1 MALATSPKDTNV
13 DWAVPQTGGAFISY
27 SRDESSKLA
36 IALQGRLER
45 FAKPWYRLRAI
56 RVFRDDTNLS
66 ANPDLRG
73 TIEAELA
80 RSSWF
85 ILLASPKAAQSQWVE
100 SEIQW
105 WLDHRSVEHIMLV
118 QAAGE
123 IHWDT
128 NQNKFDLARSSA
140 VPLIL
145 ERAYPRE
152 PRWIDLRWFN
162 APESLAAADPR
173 FNERVADLAAP
184 IHRKERPDIVGENVR
199 QHRRT
204 VRLARG
210 AIATL
215 AILLALSL
223 IATVLAVQQ
232 RNEAIRQNTISV
244 ARQLAATAVNLT
256 NTDMQ
261 QASLLAVEAYKL
273 HPDAQTAAALYT
285 TSAASPQLVGFLDAG
300 SDVTA
305 TSGTADG
312 NIVVAGTSSGD
323 VWRWN
328 RRTGERENLLH
339 FERPVNRVMV
349 NNNGTVV
356 AASTRDTAQPTAAVT
371 GGVWRRGKATMTEH
385 EIVALSPSGRL
396 IVEAV
401 PTSEDGSAVLRA
413 LRGRKVLLEKHV
425 SFTSISDMV
434 QVPTEDRV
442 VLINAGGGLN
452 SYELPSGHHVIQGR
466 ARTGAHAVVSAVDP
480 SGAFVAVPNGAKNVE
495 IDAIEN
501 LPPTQEPIL
510 AGYGLTDSPDPT
522 AFALSAGAEQ
532 LATAID
538 GRIWVGSI
546 AKGHADP
553 PDPIV
558 LPGSGGARA
567 GTLRFLNQ
575 RLLISGSGTA
585 IGVWDLAQ
593 YSRLGRQ
600 IKIRYQPSCNGCG
613 PGDVL
618 VNPSG
623 TRGLMFNDLH
633 DGVALVDFRTQA
645 SSYGNYSG
653 GQLGHLIA
661 AQAVWLDDDRLFTW
675 DDRNAVATV
684 WTGPLLDQALVRWS
698 VPEQKRP
705 EGVDPPDHMVLTH
718 GDGQIILIDSDGR
731 VLRFDVDRQTAQAGK
746 TRLPFDHPQAI
757 GIDRTGKRAW
767 ALTPD
772 QRKAST
778 AQTGLLVVDTASART
793 VVDKSL
799 DGNFTNAHLD
809 GDVLQLWHE
818 DGPLT
823 TLNVSSSERSTTP
836 LKLGFGSAL
845 TSSQPFVVYDE
856 GGFVWLYDTQLRT
869 SVGSFAIPTEVFAW
883 TQYGFSEGDQ
893 VMAVATQANEGFG
906 SVRAVRL
913 GYEQWQQIDCATA
926 GRDLTADEWKSL
938 TGLAVPKNLRCW
950 PASST
955 QTLSPPPSVRTPSSG
970 RPTPIQSEMSK
981 DAQERQAL
989 RELEQLASAD
999 RKLTKFKGQWVAQVA
1014 SKYSGIS
1021 DPVQRTA
1028 SGSHVFYAA
1037 DILAEHKAMRQQF
1050 SNPYT
1055 VRLLKGSELPV
1066 GRINGKLL
1074 WYTFVF
1080 GDFTSSADVKAFCTN
1095 AFADLSRNARANHCT
1110 WRRLP
1115 SR

>member
-1 MALATSPKDTNV
+1 MALATSPKDTNA
-13 DWAVPQTGGAFISY
+13 DLAVPRTAGAFISY
-27 SRDESSKLA
+27 SREESAKLA
-36 IALQGRLER
+36 IALQAGLER
-45 FAKPWYRLRAI
+45 FAKPWYRLRAV

-80 RSSWF
+80 RSGWF
-85 ILLASPKAAQSQWVE
+85 ILLASPKAAQSRWVE

-105 WLDHRSVEHIMLV
+105 WLDHRSVEQIMLV

-123 IHWDT
+123 ILWDT

-140 VPLIL
+140 VPVIL
-145 ERAYPRE
+145 ERAYRRE
-152 PRWIDLRWFN
+152 PRWIDVRWFS

-184 IHRKERPDIVGENVR
+184 IHRRERADIVGENVR
-199 QHRRT
+199 QHRRA

-232 RNEAIRQNTISV
+232 RNQAIRQNIISV

-285 TSAASPQLVGFLDAG
+285 AAAASPQLVGFLDAG

-305 TSGTADG
+305 TSGTGDG

-328 RRTGERENLLH
+328 RGTGERERLLH
-339 FERPVNRVMV
+339 FERPVDRVIV
-349 NNNGTVV
+349 SNNGTVV
-356 AASTRDTAQPTAAVT
+356 AASTRDAAQAKAAVA
-371 GGVWRRGKATMTEH
+371 GAVWRRGKATMTEH
-385 EIVALSPSGRL
+385 EIVAMSPSGGL

-401 PTSEDGSAVLRA
+401 STSEDGSAVLRA
-413 LRGRKVLLEKHV
+413 LRGRKVMLEKHV
-425 SFTSISDMV
+425 SFTSTSDMV

-442 VLINAGGGLN
+442 VVVNAAGLLN
-452 SYELPSGHHVIQGR
+452 SYELPSGRQIIQGR
-466 ARTGAHAVVSAVDP
+466 ARTGAHAGVSAVDP
-480 SGAFVAVPNGAKNVE
+480 TGAFVAVTNGAKNVE

-501 LPPTQEPIL
+501 LSPTQEPIL

-532 LATAID
+532 LATAIN

-546 AKGHADP
+546 AKGPRADP

-558 LPGSGGARA
+558 LPGSGRARA

-585 IGVWDLAQ
+585 VGIWDLAQ
-593 YSRLGRQ
+593 HSRLGAR
-600 IKIRYQPSCNGCG
+600 IEVRYEPSCNGCG

-623 TRGLMFNDLH
+623 ARALMFNDLH
-633 DGVALVDFRTQA
+633 DGVALVDFRTGA
-645 SSYGNYSG
+645 SSYGNSSG
-653 GQLGHLIA
+653 GQLGHLVTTH
-661 AQAVWLDDDRLFTW
+661 AVWLEDDRLFTW
-675 DDRNAVATV
+675 DDRKAVATV

-705 EGVDPPDHMVLTH
+705 ESVDPPDHIVLTH
-718 GDGQIILIDSDGR
+718 GDGQVALIDSDGR
-731 VLRFDVDRQTAQAGK
+731 VLRFDVDRKTAQAGK
-746 TRLPFDHPQAI
+746 TRLPFDHPQAL
-757 GIDRTGKRAW
+757 GTDRAGKRAW
-767 ALTPD
+767 ALTLD
-772 QRKAST
+772 QRKASEK
-778 AQTGLLVVDTASART
+778 TGLLIVDTASARA
-793 VVDKSL
+793 VVDQSL
-799 DGNFTNAHLD
+799 DGNFANAHLD
-809 GDVLQLWHE
+809 GDVLHLWQKA
-818 DGPLT
+818 GPLT

-836 LKLGFGSAL
+836 LRLGFGSAL
-845 TSSQPFVVYDE
+845 SRSQPFVVYDE
-856 GGFVWLYDTQLRT
+856 GGFVWLYDAQLRT

-883 TQYGFSEGDQ
+883 TQYGFSEGDR
-893 VMAVATQANEGFG
+893 VMVAATQANEGFG

-938 TGLAVPKNLRCW
+938 TGLAVPKNLRCS
-950 PASST
+950 PATST
-955 QTLSPPPSVRTPSSG
+955 QTLSPSPSVRTPSSG
-970 RPTPIQSEMSK
+970 SPTPIQPEMSK

-989 RELEQLASAD
+989 GELEQLAGAD
-999 RKLTKFKGQWVAQVA
+999 RKLTKFEGQWVAQVA
-1014 SKYSGIS
+1014 SKYVGIS
-1021 DPVQRTA
+1021 DPLQRTA

-1050 SNPYT
+1050 SNPFT

-1066 GRINGKLL
+1066 ANTNSQLF

-1095 AFADLSRNARANHCT
+1095 AFADLSRKARANHCAS
-1110 WRRLP
+1110 RRLP